1 MSSKNKKVFSEVGKK
16 QSHYL
21 KYRRELIRYSN
32 DALGAS
38 KKAVFALHR
47 GDKAGAKM
55 SVKSAAESLV
65 KAEKNFKTVPRLRY
79 EGAYQA
85 ALEEYAE
92 ALLFNQFITK
102 GEFGKL
108 EARVMEPGTYLGA
121 LSDATGEVVRYAIR
135 EATDGNF
142 KAVEH
147 AKAATEEAIEFM
159 LSLDLTGYLR
169 QKFDQAKKNMRNLE
183 QIMYEI
189 SMRK

>member
-1 MSSKNKKVFSEVGKK
+1 MKF
-16 QSHYL
+16 
-21 KYRRELIRYSN
+21 RRELIRYSN

-38 KKAVFALHR
+38 KKAVFAMHR
-47 GDKAGAKM
+47 GDKAGAKTALKLA
-55 SVKSAAESLV
+55 VDSLV

-108 EARVMEPGTYLGA
+108 ETRVMDPGTYLGA

-135 EATDGNF
+135 EATAGNF
-142 KAVEH
+142 EAVKH
-147 AKAATEEAIEFM
+147 AQVATEEAIEFM

-169 QKFDQAKKNMRNLE
+169 QKFDQAKKNLRNLE
-183 QIMYEI
+183 QMMYEI
-189 SMRK
+189 KMSHVK

>member
-1 MSSKNKKVFSEVGKK
+1 MSTKKAFVEVGRK
-16 QSHYL
+16 QGKYL

-32 DALGAS
+32 DALSAS

-47 GDKAGAKM
+47 GDKVGAKV
-55 SVKSAAESLV
+55 SIKLAIGSLG
-65 KAEKNFKTVPRLRY
+65 KAEKNFKTIPRLRY

-92 ALLFNQFITK
+92 ALLFDQFISK

-108 EARVMEPGTYLGA
+108 EVRVMDPGTYLGA

-135 EATDGNF
+135 EATAGNF
-142 KAVEH
+142 EAVKH
-147 AKAATEEAIEFM
+147 AQAATEEAIEFM

-169 QKFDQAKKNMRNLE
+169 QKFDQAKKNLRNLE